1 MVCIHTFLRFFY
13 AKWSSDFSLTQL
25 LRLTCN
31 RTGMV
36 VWWLAAGSLHQKI
49 QGTLVVIQVPR
60 NSVFFFFFG
69 KSYPLPPMMM
79 EVEDG
84 VKPPKKTCVL
94 NGSWIYHFLWVRE
107 EKFWRFRMEHV
118 HEKPL
123 KTNEYEKSPES
134 WCLGSMIHW
143 MKVCSSPK
151 SQGSTMAPGR
161 RLPWTWGEEPL
172 CQLAQWG

>member
-1 MVCIHTFLRFFY
+1 MQQNWDGCLMVGCWVLCTRKFKAH
-13 AKWSSDFSLTQL
+13 L
-25 LRLTCN
+25 L
-31 RTGMV
+31 
-36 VWWLAAGSLHQKI
+36 WFKYH
-49 QGTLVVIQVPR
+49 GTL
-60 NSVFFFFFG
+60 FFFFFG

-84 VKPPKKTCVL
+84 VKPPKKTRVL

>member
-1 MVCIHTFLRFFY
+1 MVCIHTFLRFFMRNEVRIL
-13 AKWSSDFSLTQL
+13 AWPSCWDSHATELGWLFDGWL
-25 LRLTCN
+25 L
-31 RTGMV
+31 GP
-36 VWWLAAGSLHQKI
+36 LHQKI

-60 NSVFFFFFG
+60 NSVFFFFG